1 MIEMYRK
8 FGKRIL
14 DLAISSFGIIAL
26 SPLLILLTLLLS
38 LVNRGKPFFF
48 QQRPGK
54 NERLFTI
61 VKFKTMN
68 DKRDAAEKLLPD
80 MQRTTKTGD
89 FLRKYSLDELPN
101 FWNVLTGKMSL
112 IGPRPLL
119 KEYLPLYN
127 DEQKK
132 RHDICGGITG
142 WAQINGRNAISW
154 KEKFQLDVWYVDNV
168 SFMLDIKII
177 FLTLQKLFRTD
188 TVNASEN
195 VTMEWFNGN
204 N

>member
-1 MIEMYRK
+1 M
-8 FGKRIL
+8 L
-14 DLAISSFGIIAL
+14 DFSVAAIAIIVL
-26 SPLLILLTLLLS
+26 SPFWMILIIVLCIAH
-38 LVNRGKPFFF
+38 RGKIFFF

-68 DKRDAAEKLLPD
+68 DRRDVNGNLLPD
-80 MQRTTKTGD
+80 MQRITKIGA
-89 FLRKYSLDELPN
+89 FIRKCSLDELPN
-101 FWNVLTGKMSL
+101 LWNVLVGNMSL
-112 IGPRPLL
+112 VGPRPLL
-119 KEYLPLYN
+119 KEYLQLYN
-127 DEQKK
+127 AEQKK

-142 WAQINGRNAISW
+142 LAQVNGRNAISW
-154 KEKFQLDVWYVDNV
+154 TEKFHFDNLYVEHLSFALD
-168 SFMLDIKII
+168 MKIL
-177 FLTLQKLFRTD
+177 FLTLQKIFRTE

>member
-1 MIEMYRK
+1 MYRK
-8 FGKRIL
+8 FGKRIW
-14 DLAISSFGIIAL
+14 DIAISLLGIVAL

-38 LVNRGKPFFF
+38 LVNQGKPFFF

-68 DKRDAAEKLLPD
+68 DKRDATGKLLPD
-80 MQRTTKTGD
+80 MQRTTKIGA

-101 FWNVLTGKMSL
+101 LWNVLTGKMSL

-119 KEYLPLYN
+119 TEYLPLYSV
-127 DEQKK
+127 EQKK
-132 RHDICGGITG
+132 RHNICGGITG
-142 WAQINGRNAISW
+142 WAQINGRNAIRW

-168 SFMLDIKII
+168 SFILDVKIVL
-177 FLTLQKLFRTD
+177 LTLQKLFRTN

-195 VTMEWFNGN
+195 VTMEWFNGHN
-204 N
+204 

>member
-1 MIEMYRK
+1 MYRK

-14 DLAISSFGIIAL
+14 DFSLAAIAIIAL
-26 SPLLILLTLLLS
+26 SPLWIILTIVLGS
-38 LVNRGKPFFF
+38 ANRGKVFFF

-68 DKRDAAEKLLPD
+68 DQRDANGKLYPD
-80 MQRTTKTGD
+80 MQRLTRIGA

-101 FWNVLTGKMSL
+101 LWNVLTGKMSL

-127 DEQKK
+127 KEQKK

-142 WAQINGRNAISW
+142 WAQVNGRNAIGW
-154 KEKFQLDVWYVDNV
+154 QKKFQFDVWYVHNL
-168 SFMLDIKII
+168 SFALDVRIF
-177 FLTLQKLFRTD
+177 FLTLQNLLRTNK
-188 TVNASEN
+188 VNASEN

-204 N
+204 E